1 MNKPSVVAVVGSAA
15 PGSSLCSSFS
25 PFFSSTFSF
34 LRKAKT
40 EPRFLFFDAERL
52 TSAVLSDGPASSSEV
67 MAGAASTILTFSAP
81 SSGLA
86 SPVSSFVSTGPSGA
100 LAVAMGVG
108 FSIVW
113 LVQDPKYTTLL
124 ILTQF
129 LKSSLVALGA
139 DNLLL
144 DSLGLSDLVP
154 KGENPAVTLTR
165 RLEVKIPTIRD
176 LKNKFGSTNRG
187 DLSNIGL

>member
-1 MNKPSVVAVVGSAA
+1 
-15 PGSSLCSSFS
+15 
-25 PFFSSTFSF
+25 
-34 LRKAKT
+34 
-40 EPRFLFFDAERL
+40 
-52 TSAVLSDGPASSSEV
+52 
-67 MAGAASTILTFSAP
+67 
-81 SSGLA
+81 
-86 SPVSSFVSTGPSGA
+86 
-100 LAVAMGVG
+100 MGVG